1 MGKWIIQGGKPLVG
15 TVTISGSAKSAL
27 AMIPAALLADSPS
40 VLENVPMVGDVERYI
55 ELLQELDATV
65 SVDRGNRTLT
75 IDPSLVP
82 KSPVHIRHPLWS
94 SLYLI
99 GALLGRF
106 GKVSA
111 RLANAG
117 YLTPHLDQ
125 HLKGFE
131 AMGANVVLRGDRLE
145 IEADR
150 LKGARIYLDVVSP
163 YATINIML
171 AAMGAEG
178 KTVIENA
185 AKDPEVID
193 VATFLSAMGAEV
205 KGAGTDVIRVEG
217 NRRLKGACHALI
229 PDRFEAGMWMIAA
242 AATGGEVRMEPVI
255 PEHLESVAAKLKE
268 MGAGIRGED
277 EAVIVSGRKGYGAV
291 DVKTH
296 PYPGFPAD
304 LQPSFSSLL
313 IRSSGTSL
321 IVDNIFSRFHHAP
334 ELRKMGAKLK
344 VEGRAAVIEGE
355 SRLYPTSLQIR
366 DPETGVA
373 LLIAALQTEGIS
385 ELNGTETLGRRLE
398 NLKAKLAG
406 LGVRFR
412 AESA

>member
-15 TVTISGSAKSAL
+15 KVTISGSAKSAL

-40 VLENVPMVGDVERYI
+40 VLENVPLVGDVERYI
-55 ELLQELDATV
+55 ELLRELDATD
-65 SVDRGNRTLT
+65 SYESKSQTLT
-75 IDPSLVP
+75 IDPSSVTFR
-82 KSPVHIRHPLWS
+82 PVHIRHPLWS

-117 YLTPHLDQ
+117 YLSPHLDQ

-131 AMGANVVLRGDRLE
+131 ALGAKVTLRGDRLE
-145 IEADR
+145 LHADR
-150 LKGARIYLDVVSP
+150 LTGARIYLDVVSP

-171 AAMGAEG
+171 AAAGADG

-193 VATFLSAMGAEV
+193 VATFLSAMGAQV
-205 KGAGTDVIRVEG
+205 KGAGTDVIRIQG
-217 NRRLKGACHALI
+217 SRRLSGACHALI

-242 AATGGEVRMEPVI
+242 AATGGEIRLEPVI
-255 PEHLESVAAKLKE
+255 PEHVESVAAKLKE
-268 MGAGIRGED
+268 MGAVILREE
-277 EAVIVSGRKGYGAV
+277 EAVIVSGRQAYAAV

-321 IVDNIFSRFHHAP
+321 IVDNIFSRFNHAP

-344 VEGRAAVIEGE
+344 VEGRAAVIEGGTP
-355 SRLYPTSLQIR
+355 LYAASLNVR
-366 DPETGVA
+366 DPETGAA
-373 LLIAALQTEGIS
+373 LLIAALQAEGVS
-385 ELNGTETLGRRLE
+385 ELIGTENLRRRLE
-398 NLKAKLAG
+398 NLEEKLNG
-406 LGVRFR
+406 LGADLRT
-412 AESA
+412 ETQ